1 LAEHLGIC
9 LIGAGFMGRA
19 HSSAYRN
26 IQAIS
31 PFGRQIILQSIVSR
45 TEHER
50 AQLRDRYGWLSDSN
64 DWWAAIRR
72 PGIALVD
79 ITTPTD
85 LHADIAIAALEAGKH
100 VLCEKPLAMNVAEA
114 EAIRAAAR
122 KSAARFA
129 VAFNYRF
136 VPAIQLARQI
146 IAEGR
151 LGRLYHFRA
160 RYLQDWLASPGAPMS
175 WRLDKER
182 AGSGVLGDLG
192 AHVIDLAHFLV
203 GPMTELV
210 GQTATLVGERKWPD
224 GKSGGVT
231 ADDAA
236 SFLARFEGGALG
248 SFEVSRMATGSKN
261 RNQIEIE
268 GDRGALRFD
277 LERLNELEFYSA
289 DDPPHLRGFRTILAT
304 EPEHP
309 FLEHWWPPGH
319 VLGWEHAHIHLIATF
334 LNDIV
339 ASTTIAPMVEDGVA
353 CQRVLEAVE
362 QSASGGRW
370 VKVGP
375 GEQS

>member
-1 LAEHLGIC
+1 
-9 LIGAGFMGRA
+9 MGRA
-19 HSSAYRN
+19 HSAAFRN

-50 AQLRDRYGWLSDSN
+50 AQLRERYGWLSDSD
-64 DWWAAIRR
+64 DWRAAIRR
-72 PGIALVD
+72 PEIALVD
-79 ITTPTD
+79 IATPTD
-85 LHADIAIAALEAGKH
+85 LHAEIAIAALKAGKH
-100 VLCEKPLAMNVAEA
+100 VLCEKPLAMTVAEA
-114 EAIRAAAR
+114 KAIQAAAR
-122 KSAARFA
+122 KNATRFA

-160 RYLQDWLASPGAPMS
+160 RYLQDWLAAPEAPMS

-203 GPMTELV
+203 GPMADVV
-210 GQTATLVGERKWPD
+210 GRTATLVGERKWPD
-224 GKSGGVT
+224 GKAGTVT
-231 ADDAA
+231 VDDAA
-236 SFLARFEGGALG
+236 SFLARFAGGALG

-277 LERLNELEFYSA
+277 LERLNELEFYST
-289 DDPPHLRGFRTILAT
+289 DDPPHLRGFRTILVT

-319 VLGWEHAHIHLIATF
+319 VLGWEHAHIHLIASF
-334 LNDIV
+334 LSDIV
-339 ASTTIAPMVEDGVA
+339 NGTATAPTVEDVVT
-353 CQRVLEAVE
+353 CQLVLEAVE
-362 QSASGGRW
+362 QSANGGGW